1 MTRKVL
7 WVVGGMVLATTVGA
21 WAVRAD
27 SGSDTKKKAVAA
39 APSREAEV
47 KPGPRAQWL
56 RVQVLEGDKEHRQQK
71 VSVRVPVAVLRLLG
85 REASVDLSELG
96 VKVEGAPKK
105 IAIAELLDAIEPGTT
120 LVEVDDAASHVKVW
134 VE

>member
-1 MTRKVL
+1 MSMKTL
-7 WVVGGMVLATTVGA
+7 CVVGGMVLATTVGA

-27 SGSDTKKKAVAA
+27 GGSDTKKKAVVA
-39 APSREAEV
+39 APSHDAET
-47 KPGPRAQWL
+47 KAGARATWL
-56 RVQVLEGDKEHRQQK
+56 RVEVRDGATKEGDR
-71 VSVRVPVAVLRLLG
+71 VSVRVPIAVLRLLG
-85 REASVDLSELG
+85 REATVDVSQFG

-120 LVEVDDAASHVKVW
+120 LVEIEEATSHVKVW